1 MVEIEYST
9 SITLCLSVTYI
20 YIEIVYICDLLTR
33 RNDLRTDRPEESV
46 AATSSNNDS
55 ETMMKSNMFQPS

>member
-1 MVEIEYST
+1 MVEIVKSFFK
-9 SITLCLSVTYI
+9 TYDQLNI

>member
-1 MVEIEYST
+1 MVEIVK
-9 SITLCLSVTYI
+9 LFFKTYYQLI

-46 AATSSNNDS
+46 AATSSNSES

>member
-1 MVEIEYST
+1 MVH
-9 SITLCLSVTYI
+9 
-20 YIEIVYICDLLTR
+20 ICDLLTR

>member
-1 MVEIEYST
+1 MVEIEYRT
-9 SITLCLSVTYI
+9 SRHVYIYI